1 MIVAH
6 AQQPPFR
13 KLLGRSPPSVSLT
26 GRATVLIR
34 PNPAKPS
41 VTPEWCTWVPRELR
55 FTVTTTGFRQ
65 KGGIE

>member
-13 KLLGRSPPSVSLT
+13 KLLGHSPPSASCT

-34 PNPAKPS
+34 PNPAKTVGDS
-41 VTPEWCTWVPRELR
+41 GVVHVGSTRTPIHGDDDR
-55 FTVTTTGFRQ
+55 FSAERSY
-65 KGGIE
+65 